1 MKQIINSFTFIL
13 IVFISGCNTDSS
25 SNSQRALPPARGQ
38 IGEIIMVID
47 SAKRKTE
54 LFQELRKTFSAP
66 VPGLPQNE
74 PTFTMRYVSP
84 LNLNNVLRSA
94 KNMIYVATLDDR
106 TKGGRALLR
115 NFTQSSIDRI
125 KADSS
130 LFMFSK
136 QNEFAQGQEVLHL
149 FGPDEPTL
157 MKNIINN
164 QKRLRKHF
172 ENIEKKRL
180 MRSLYKAKEVNAIG
194 ERLLKNHQYTFRVPH
209 NYEISLDKDRF
220 TWIRQLTDAVD
231 KNIFISYQPYL
242 DEDVFTDEN
251 ILKLR
256 SAITEENLRDV
267 ENKSVYVDIQSIVP
281 IVTRKISFNKKYA
294 VEARGLWKLS
304 DETRGGPFL
313 SYIFVDEELNRLYYV
328 EGYVDSPGRNK
339 RDFIR
344 ELEVILST
352 FKTESE
358 LQTEKQS

>member
-13 IVFISGCNTDSS
+13 IVLISGCNTDPS
-25 SNSQRALPPARGQ
+25 SNSQILPPARGQ

-47 SAKRKTE
+47 SVKRETE
-54 LFQELRKTFSAP
+54 LFQELKRTFSAP

-74 PTFTMRYVSP
+74 PSFTVRYVSP

-106 TKGGRALLR
+106 SKGGRALLR
-115 NFTQSSIDRI
+115 NFSQTSIDRI

-130 LFMFSK
+130 LFMFTK

-149 FGPDEPTL
+149 FGPDESTL
-157 MKNIINN
+157 IKNIINN
-164 QKRLRKHF
+164 QKLLRKHF

-180 MRSLYKAKEVNAIG
+180 MRSLYKAKEVKEIG
-194 ERLLKNHQYTFRVPH
+194 KRLLKNHQYTFRVPH
-209 NYEISLDKDRF
+209 NYEISMDKDSF
-220 TWIRQLTDAVD
+220 TWIRQLTNAVD
-231 KNIFISYQPYL
+231 KNIFISYQPYS
-242 DEDVFTDEN
+242 DEDVFSDEN

-267 ENKSVYVDIQSIVP
+267 ENKSVYMDIQSIVP
-281 IVTRKISFNKKYA
+281 IVTRRVNFNKKYA
-294 VEARGLWKLS
+294 IEARGLWKLS
-304 DETRGGPFL
+304 DDTRGGPFL
-313 SYIFVDEELNRLYYV
+313 SYTFVDEALNRLYYV

-358 LQTEKQS
+358 LQTEQQS